1 MAFLISTRPAK
12 VLFLYTFLRKDDE
25 NEKESNYINP
35 CCSHYSSS
43 ILAGMSIVDVS
54 RLLGHKNLGTTMEYI
69 TANAQSVKDGHN
81 NFVI

>member
-1 MAFLISTRPAK
+1 MGYPMAFPMPTRPAK

-43 ILAGMSIVDVS
+43 ILAGMGLHTATE
-54 RLLGHKNLGTTMEYI
+54 RWQHLG
-69 TANAQSVKDGHN
+69 
-81 NFVI
+81 